1 MPHSHT
7 DSLDSRKT
15 SLLKTLTW
23 YLSDMTLTWVIAFAV
38 TREAKTALGIAVLQQ
53 TWEVALYY
61 FHERVWV
68 RVKEK
73 RARTQI

>member
-1 MPHSHT
+1 
-7 DSLDSRKT
+7 
-15 SLLKTLTW
+15 
-23 YLSDMTLTWVIAFAV
+23 MTLTWVIAFAV

-68 RVKEK
+68 RIKEK
-73 RARTQI
+73 RAGTQI